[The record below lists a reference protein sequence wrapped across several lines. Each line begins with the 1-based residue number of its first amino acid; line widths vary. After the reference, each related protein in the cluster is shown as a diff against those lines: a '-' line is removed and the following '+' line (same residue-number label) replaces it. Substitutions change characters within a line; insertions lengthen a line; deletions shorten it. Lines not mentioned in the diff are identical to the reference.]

1 MPELATLLL
10 FATAALALTASPGPD
25 MLLIA
30 SRSASQ
36 GRGAGFATLAG
47 IQVGTYCHALAA
59 AFGLSQLFLIVP
71 VAYDI
76 VRYAGA
82 AYLLYLAWTTVRSA
96 GGTTTEATPAARYPL
111 GTMFWQGLITNLLN
125 PKMALFV
132 LALFPQFVDPQVGSV
147 ALQVML
153 LATVLNAIGIVVNG
167 IVILTASRLGRMF
180 SGGGRWRRVPHYLL
194 GAVFA
199 GLAVRLAFDR
209 R

>member
-1 MPELATLLL
+1 MPELGVLLL

-59 AFGLSQLFLIVP
+59 AFGLSQLFLLVP
-71 VAYDI
+71 VAYDV

-82 AYLLYLAWTTVRSA
+82 AYLLWLAWTTVRSA
-96 GGTTTEATPAARYPL
+96 GVAPSQAPPTRYPL
-111 GTMFWQGLITNLLN
+111 GDMFWQGLATNLLN

-147 ALQVML
+147 ALQILL
-153 LATVLNAIGIVVNG
+153 LATVLNAIGLVVNG
-167 IVILTASRLGRMF
+167 VVILMANQFGRLF
-180 SGGGRWRRVPHYLL
+180 TGGGRWRRLPHYLL

-199 GLAVRLAFDR
+199 GLAVRLAFDTR